1 MDANDQT
8 SSRVSTYLIEDAS
21 YLRIKN
27 IQLTYTFDDTIN
39 SLLGI
44 AGGNVYLQGQNLVT
58 ITDYSGLNPEIQ
70 TGADTTIGFDGG
82 YMPVSKTILVGL
94 NINL

>member
-8 SSRVSTYLIEDAS
+8 SSRVSTYLIEDGS

-82 YMPVSKTILVGL
+82 YMPISKTILVGL